1 MFPDVIE
8 VNFTLTVDPLRRRPL
23 GSPDILS
30 SFQVIYSTLQALLF
44 FCLVNVYYGG
54 RDRANTY
61 SRKPY

>member
-30 SFQVIYSTLQALLF
+30 SFQVIFSTNKALLF
-44 FCLVNVYYGG
+44 FRLVNLYYGR
-54 RDRANTY
+54 RDRAKTY
-61 SRKPY
+61 NRKP